1 MELQR
6 LEPEQ
11 EPREPGGVPG
21 QVLGGLGAP
30 GWVVLGRIPC
40 STSLQAVD
48 QARSVAAPE
57 EYPAGI
63 TVNNPGVWILE
74 QDFGRVLGLF
84 RLERSRLFPGSGEI

>member
-30 GWVVLGRIPC
+30 GWVMLGRIPC

-57 EYPAGI
+57 E
-63 TVNNPGVWILE
+63 
-74 QDFGRVLGLF
+74 
-84 RLERSRLFPGSGEI
+84 